1 MRESVRLAFSPL
13 LEGATMMHAMKSH
26 PIGKLRLGTLLAA
39 ALVLPALAQTD
50 DENSRGVRIIDAPV
64 VAPAQSPLPESPASA
79 LPQLEVPAAPAPSP
93 LVSAPP
99 EPELTAP
106 APAAAL
112 PAPAPAA
119 ALPAP
124 APAAALPPAAAPT
137 VSTRITVPDEATATY
152 NVMSAPPNAGDLGT
166 PPKQIDFAALQSNVK
181 VANAAA
187 VAVDIIPGPNIAVG
201 SRVSFRIST
210 KKAGYLILVDVD
222 AAGKLTQIYPNPISL
237 LANSAGRQNANYLKP
252 GKSVLIPNPADPF
265 AGFEF
270 VAAAPFGTAMV
281 VAILS
286 DRPVQLVDLPDIP
299 DSLTGQASAVA
310 FLTKLAGDL
319 RIPEGDGGRLQEAR
333 WSFDAKFYAIR

>member
-1 MRESVRLAFSPL
+1 
-13 LEGATMMHAMKSH
+13 MMHAMKSR

-64 VAPAQSPLPESPASA
+64 VAPAQSPLLEAPASA

-99 EPELTAP
+99 EPELTTP
-106 APAAAL
+106 T
-112 PAPAPAA
+112 PAA

-166 PPKQIDFAALQSNVK
+166 PPKQIDFAVLQSNVK

-187 VAVDIIPGPNIAVG
+187 VAVDIIPGPDIAVG

-333 WSFDAKFYAIR
+333 WSFDAKFYAVR